1 MSYLTSRGKQ
11 SLRIVTSN
19 TDYLKAVSIPVS
31 KGENTPSELAM
42 HLFLHCKKFQSEKD
56 HSLDLT
62 HNSLKNIT
70 FYLGNYLGEK

>member
-1 MSYLTSRGKQ
+1 MY
-11 SLRIVTSN
+11 
-19 TDYLKAVSIPVS
+19 
-31 KGENTPSELAM
+31 
-42 HLFLHCKKFQSEKD
+42 LFLHCKKFQSEKD